1 MKKLVLICA
10 GVVATM
16 ASCGNKE
23 TGMTENEKNAKID
36 SLVGVRTEEVM
47 QQSSEDLDRR
57 MTIEVKQKADS
68 IVEAYKQANGIK

>member
-23 TGMTENEKNAKID
+23 TAMTENEKNAKID